1 MHREHG
7 GALKNI
13 SLSED
18 KTKEQVEIQVV
29 DMGYRQLGR
38 VYIDKQMLTTVTLRK
53 YKADLVGAFAVTSVT
68 TNMKIDGLDPID
80 LILII

>member
-1 MHREHG
+1 
-7 GALKNI
+7 
-13 SLSED
+13 
-18 KTKEQVEIQVV
+18 
-29 DMGYRQLGR
+29 MGYRQLGR